1 MEKITFEAIENK
13 TLIEFVYH
21 GLRRVAEPHV
31 YGVLNGVKQL
41 LVYQTGGQTSK
52 GGILDWRRFDLGHI
66 SQLVVL
72 AQSFPG
78 RRPIPSGRHSSWDA
92 CIAIVD

>member
-1 MEKITFEAIENK
+1 MESAILRAITDK
-13 TLIEFVYH
+13 KLIEFYYN
-21 GLRRVAEPHV
+21 GLHRVAEPHV

-41 LVYQTGGQTSK
+41 LAYQTGGQSNN
-52 GGILDWRRFDLGHI
+52 GGIPDWRRFDLGHI

-78 RRPIPSGRHSSWDA
+78 RRPIPSGRHSSWDVR
-92 CIAIVD
+92 IAIVD